1 MDTSSPVS
9 SSNADQRQHSSADD
23 NDRAAY
29 KNASDPAYQ
38 AANAAPYMANV
49 PFTYNNNS
57 EPSTSEQRSIGVSSI
72 PQGDAGGMSRQ
83 PEQRGGGGSSYQR
96 GPTPEQIRY
105 EAQGHKGPIQY
116 GSPQSS
122 SAPTK
127 VDLSN
132 GFNDGNVRIE
142 YSAERPDGS
151 NTVHERLSIE
161 TGQGNDAVYVIG
173 GRNGGIVAQVNGR
186 SYEIPFEANRRNQQ
200 TIDVNTGDGNDSVV
214 IDNRLSHDVNIDLGK
229 GDDSAFAGSGRTKI
243 FGGPGQDNIN
253 LGSGEG
259 YAEGGD
265 GDDFITGGSG
275 HATIYGGPG
284 SDEIRAGG
292 GPDTKINYVDGG
304 DGRDLIYGGR
314 GRNVL
319 FGGNGDDYIY
329 AGDSS
334 TIVPG
339 KGNDWVQTYSR
350 NDHVIGEGADD
361 LSHVHPSS
369 SFEHTIPSP
378 NAGERGINIQ
388 GSPAFRQRVNDDLES
403 LRSTRAGQET
413 LKIIDSLDAPVTAR
427 EGVSGSFYYYSDPGG
442 RRMDEEQHGLARTAG
457 VIKGGVAGTPA
468 QNPVVEYDRTFISPG
483 HQRPPLVIL
492 QHELSHAVNGGRGT
506 VLPGSTPAWNG
517 SSFEWESNYE
527 RQAVGLPTGSYF
539 DFDGNPRT
547 PPTNTNPWPYN
558 ENALLGELR
567 LPLRRRYGD

>member
-1 MDTSSPVS
+1 MDTSYSVS
-9 SSNADQRQHSSADD
+9 SSNAVQRKQSSED
-23 NDRAAY
+23 NKEQAAY
-29 KNASDPAYQ
+29 NNASDPAYQ

-57 EPSTSEQRSIGVSSI
+57 EPSTSEQRSISVSSI
-72 PQGDAGGMSRQ
+72 PQGDAGGMSRH

-105 EAQGHKGPIQY
+105 EAQGREGPIQY

-127 VDLSN
+127 VDLNN
-132 GFNDGNVRIE
+132 GLNDGNVRIK
-142 YSAERPDGS
+142 YSAGRPNGS
-151 NTVHERLSIE
+151 NTTHERLSIE
-161 TGQGNDAVYVIG
+161 TGQGNDAVYVTE
-173 GRNGGIVAQVNGR
+173 GRNGGVLAQVNGR

-200 TIDVNTGDGNDSVV
+200 TIDVKTGDGNDSVV
-214 IDNRLSHDVNIDLGK
+214 IDNRLAHNVNIDLGR

-243 FGGPGQDNIN
+243 YGGPGQDNIN

-339 KGNDWVQTYSR
+339 KGNDWVQTHSR
-350 NDHVIGEGADD
+350 NDHVIGERADD

-378 NAGERGINIQ
+378 DAGARGINVQ
-388 GSPAFRQRVNDDLES
+388 GSPSFTQRVNDDLES

-413 LKIIDSLDAPVTAR
+413 LKIIDSLDAPVTLK
-427 EGVSGSFYYYSDPGG
+427 EGVSGSFYYYDDPGG
-442 RRMDEEQHGLARTAG
+442 RRMTPPEQGLARTPG
-457 VIKGGVAGTPA
+457 VIKNGVAGTPA
-468 QNPVVEYDRTFISPG
+468 QNPAVEYDRSFIAPG

-506 VLPGSTPAWNG
+506 ILPGSSLVWNG
-517 SSFEWESNYE
+517 RGLEWEANYE
-527 RQAVGLPTGSYF
+527 RQAVGLPTSSYF
-539 DFDGNPRT
+539 DFDRNPRT

-558 ENALLGELR
+558 ENALLNELG
-567 LPLRRRYGD
+567 LPLRQRYGD

>member
-1 MDTSSPVS
+1 MDTSYSVS
-9 SSNADQRQHSSADD
+9 SSNAVQRKQSSED
-23 NDRAAY
+23 NKEQAAY
-29 KNASDPAYQ
+29 NNASDPAYQ

-57 EPSTSEQRSIGVSSI
+57 EPSTSEQRSISVSSI
-72 PQGDAGGMSRQ
+72 PQGDAGGMSRH
-83 PEQRGGGGSSYQR
+83 PDQRGGGGSSYQR

-105 EAQGHKGPIQY
+105 EAQGREGPIQY

-127 VDLSN
+127 VDLNN
-132 GFNDGNVRIE
+132 GLNDGNVRIK
-142 YSAERPDGS
+142 YSAGRPNGS
-151 NTVHERLSIE
+151 NTTHERLSIE
-161 TGQGNDAVYVIG
+161 TGQGNDAVYVTE
-173 GRNGGIVAQVNGR
+173 GRNGGVLAQVNGR

-200 TIDVNTGDGNDSVV
+200 TIDVKTGDGNDSVV
-214 IDNRLSHDVNIDLGK
+214 IDNRLAHDVNINLGR

-243 FGGPGQDNIN
+243 YGGSGQDNIN

-339 KGNDWVQTYSR
+339 KGNDWVQTRSR
-350 NDHVIGEGADD
+350 NDHVIGERADD

-378 NAGERGINIQ
+378 DAGARGINIQ
-388 GSPAFRQRVNDDLES
+388 GSPSFTQRVKDDLEA

-413 LKIIDSLDAPVTAR
+413 LKIIDSLDAPVTLK
-427 EGVSGSFYYYSDPGG
+427 EGVSGSFYYYDDPGG
-442 RRMDEEQHGLARTAG
+442 RRMPPPEQGLARTPG
-457 VIKGGVAGTPA
+457 VIKNGVAGTPA
-468 QNPVVEYDRTFISPG
+468 QNPAVEYDRSFIAPG

-506 VLPGSTPAWNG
+506 ILPGSSLVWNG
-517 SSFEWESNYE
+517 RGLEWEANYE
-527 RQAVGLPTGSYF
+527 RQAVGLPTSSYF
-539 DFDGNPRT
+539 DFDRNPRT

-558 ENALLGELR
+558 ENALLNELG
-567 LPLRRRYGD
+567 LPLRQRYGD

>member
-1 MDTSSPVS
+1 MDTSYSVS
-9 SSNADQRQHSSADD
+9 SSNAVQRKQSSED
-23 NDRAAY
+23 NKEQAAY
-29 KNASDPAYQ
+29 NNASDPAYQ

-57 EPSTSEQRSIGVSSI
+57 EPSTSEQRSISVSSI
-72 PQGDAGGMSRQ
+72 PQGDAGGMSRH
-83 PEQRGGGGSSYQR
+83 PDQRGGGGSSYQR

-105 EAQGHKGPIQY
+105 EAQGREGPIQY

-127 VDLSN
+127 VDLNN
-132 GFNDGNVRIE
+132 GLNDGNVRIK
-142 YSAERPDGS
+142 YSAGRPNGS
-151 NTVHERLSIE
+151 NTTHERLSIE
-161 TGQGNDAVYVIG
+161 TGQGNDAVYVTE
-173 GRNGGIVAQVNGR
+173 GRNGGVLAQVNGR

-214 IDNRLSHDVNIDLGK
+214 IDNRLAHDVNINLGR

-243 FGGPGQDNIN
+243 YGGSGQDNIN

-339 KGNDWVQTYSR
+339 KGNDWVQTRSR
-350 NDHVIGEGADD
+350 NDHVIGERADD

-378 NAGERGINIQ
+378 DAGARGINIQ
-388 GSPAFRQRVNDDLES
+388 GSPSFTQRVKDDLEA

-413 LKIIDSLDAPVTAR
+413 LKIIDSLDAPVTLK
-427 EGVSGSFYYYSDPGG
+427 EGVSGSFYYYDDPGG
-442 RRMDEEQHGLARTAG
+442 RRMPPPEQGLARTPG
-457 VIKGGVAGTPA
+457 VIKNGVAGTPA
-468 QNPVVEYDRTFISPG
+468 QNPAVEYDRSFIAPG

-506 VLPGSTPAWNG
+506 ILPGSSLVWNG
-517 SSFEWESNYE
+517 RGLEWEANYE
-527 RQAVGLPTGSYF
+527 RQAVGLPTSSYF
-539 DFDGNPRT
+539 DFDRNPRT

-558 ENALLGELR
+558 ENALLNELG
-567 LPLRRRYGD
+567 LPLRQRYGD